1 MLTKYLTRSK
11 SHNMDNYNYPMG
23 ADTPEAPWNQVDPE
37 PRTIEVT
44 VSMTV
49 SKTVKID
56 VDDYAVEKCEEDGNE
71 YYDYS
76 DCDLKGAVKEQITL
90 PELKDWVVDDFEVVS
105 EE

>member
-56 VDDYAVEKCEEDGNE
+56 VDDYAIEKCEEDGNE

-76 DCDLKGAVKEQITL
+76 YCDLKGAVKEQITL